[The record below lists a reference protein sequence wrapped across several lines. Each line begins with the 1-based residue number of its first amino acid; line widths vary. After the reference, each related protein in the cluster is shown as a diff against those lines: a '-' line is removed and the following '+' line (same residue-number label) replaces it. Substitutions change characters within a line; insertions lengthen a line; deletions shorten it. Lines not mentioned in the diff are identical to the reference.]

1 MKRVRFRRLP
11 AAAILVLLLTFLMT
25 FSALAADGWH
35 RRGSRIWYTSEQ
47 AETGQKVRASGLT
60 QINGHTY
67 YFNKSGYLRTGWIRI
82 HGKYHYFRTT
92 GKVGV
97 RGRMY
102 TAGLRKALKTGPY
115 GFSADGSVMSGLCQ
129 VGDSWY
135 YFSTSRKAGVS
146 GLMLKRTFADT
157 ADGRHIYL
165 LKNGKMAV
173 NRWVKYKKKYY
184 FFGADGNMYRS
195 TVTPDG
201 WKVNARGVRTKRA
214 SAGEIAGAAGSTS
227 ASVSNLRKAGTKAS
241 TGRASVL
248 IICGHGQGDSGALG
262 KWGGSWI
269 QEQAFT
275 RDFGSRIHRALSAS
289 GRVKVDILDTSL
301 DGYTQVKNTLNAVIV
316 GGKTLQSRIEGKGTY
331 GAQAYNALRSNG
343 RLPDLL
349 QYDYVLEVHFDAS
362 AASGKDY
369 NGDGNMKGTFMYV
382 NSRKSAT
389 SIDSSIIGAL
399 NGLGLPVCGPAVW
412 RSSGLLNARVFQEMG
427 ISYGLLE
434 TCFIDDKD
442 DMAFYSRR
450 CDDMAQAVSQA
461 IVSQLG

>member
-1 MKRVRFRRLP
+1 
-11 AAAILVLLLTFLMT
+11 
-25 FSALAADGWH
+25 
-35 RRGSRIWYTSEQ
+35 
-47 AETGQKVRASGLT
+47 
-60 QINGHTY
+60 
-67 YFNKSGYLRTGWIRI
+67 
-82 HGKYHYFRTT
+82 
-92 GKVGV
+92 
-97 RGRMY
+97 
-102 TAGLRKALKTGPY
+102 
-115 GFSADGSVMSGLCQ
+115 
-129 VGDSWY
+129 
-135 YFSTSRKAGVS
+135 
-146 GLMLKRTFADT
+146 
-157 ADGRHIYL
+157 
-165 LKNGKMAV
+165 
-173 NRWVKYKKKYY
+173 
-184 FFGADGNMYRS
+184 MYRS

-201 WKVNARGVRTKRA
+201 WKVNARGIRTKRA
-214 SAGEIAGAAGSTS
+214 SAAEVAGAAGSAS

-241 TGRASVL
+241 TGKASIL

-269 QEQAFT
+269 QEQAYT
-275 RDFGSRIHRALSAS
+275 RDFGSRIYRSLAAT
-289 GRVKVDILDTSL
+289 GRVNVDMLDTSL

-316 GGKTLQSRIEGKGTY
+316 SGKTLQSRIEGKGTY

-369 NGDGNMKGTFMYV
+369 NGNGKMKGTFMYV

-427 ISYGLLE
+427 ISYGLIE
-434 TCFIDDKD
+434 TCFIDDRD
-442 DMAFYSRR
+442 DMTFYHQR

-461 IVSQLG
+461 IVNQFG